1 MFDKII
7 DLISKE
13 KNIII
18 FGDLVL
24 DKYVEI
30 TSSRLSSE
38 TIIPVMKSEKKFI

>member
-7 DLISKE
+7 DLISNE

-30 TSSRLSSE
+30 TSSRLSSD
-38 TIIPVMKSEKKFI
+38 SRGLQAS